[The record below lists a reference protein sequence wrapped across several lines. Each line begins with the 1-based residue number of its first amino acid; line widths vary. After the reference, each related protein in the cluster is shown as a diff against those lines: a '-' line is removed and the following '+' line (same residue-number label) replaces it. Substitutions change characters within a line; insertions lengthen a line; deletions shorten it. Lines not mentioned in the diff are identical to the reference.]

1 MRKGE
6 IIMKKIIIFMLIV
19 IVAVVGIFNLN
30 LKQDIVRIHI
40 RANSDSE
47 SDQATKLLVRDKVNE
62 YLAPVLEQLETKE
75 QAVEVLTQQLPELQK
90 IAQDVSKTDCN
101 VTLGQEYFPRKN
113 YNGTVYPEGE
123 YTALII
129 EIGEGAGRN
138 WWCVAFPNMCYTTS
152 EKKVEYKSFFVEIL
166 ERLGVL

>member
-1 MRKGE
+1 
-6 IIMKKIIIFMLIV
+6 MKKVLVCIMILV
-19 IVAVVGIFNLN
+19 VLVVGIINVN
-30 LKQDIVRIHI
+30 AKNHIVRIHI

-47 SDQATKLLVRDKVNE
+47 YDQNVKIKVRDEINL
-62 YLAPVLEQLETKE
+62 YLAPVLEDLKTKE
-75 QAVEVLTQQLPELQK
+75 QAVEVLNSQLEKLKQ
-90 IAQDVSKTDCN
+90 IAEDSSNMPCR
-101 VTLGQEYFPRKN
+101 VTLGQEYFPEKN

-152 EKKVEYKSFFVEIL
+152 EKNVQYKSFFVEIL